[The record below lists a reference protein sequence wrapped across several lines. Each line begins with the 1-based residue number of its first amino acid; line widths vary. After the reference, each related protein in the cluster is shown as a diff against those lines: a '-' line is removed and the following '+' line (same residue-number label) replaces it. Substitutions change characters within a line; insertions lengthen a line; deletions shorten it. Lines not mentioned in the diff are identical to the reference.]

1 MTTDDPFKDVLVIRD
16 RLPLAMEPV
25 DGIPP
30 AEELARINEANESL
44 LRVCAGMDDVQPR
57 RIDDAGEVTQELLR
71 IESKVNLLVEMVSLL
86 LHAHARIP
94 PPVPLR
100 ISAEGLGWV
109 QPESLPPGQAL
120 CLSFYLCPQF
130 PRPLTLY
137 ARVTSCEAAE
147 SGYDLSVLFQGM
159 SPALEDGIQKMVFR
173 RHRRSIAQSRSRR
186 DETPN

>member
-16 RLPLAMEPV
+16 RLPLAVEPV
-25 DGIPP
+25 AGIPP

-57 RIDDAGEVTQELLR
+57 RTDDAGEVSQELLR

-94 PPVPLR
+94 PPVPVR
-100 ISAEGLGWV
+100 ISAEGLGWA
-109 QPESLPPGQAL
+109 QPEAQQPGQIL

-130 PRPLTLY
+130 PKPLTLF
-137 ARVTSCEAAE
+137 ARVASCESAA
-147 SGYDLSVLFQGM
+147 SGHELSVLFQGM
-159 SPALEDGIQKMVFR
+159 SSALEDGIQKMVFR
-173 RHRRSIAQSRSRR
+173 RHRRSIALTRSRR
-186 DETPN
+186 DSEAG